1 MFQGRLGRSEVPR
14 SLHDV
19 LRYVRVYVSEIAKSR
34 HILMRWLTM
43 QFYLPVAQ
51 QIIKNVKWNN
61 NYSEQID
68 GIVQVTEE

>member
-1 MFQGRLGRSEVPR
+1 
-14 SLHDV
+14 
-19 LRYVRVYVSEIAKSR
+19 
-34 HILMRWLTM
+34 MRWLTM

>member
-1 MFQGRLGRSEVPR
+1 
-14 SLHDV
+14 
-19 LRYVRVYVSEIAKSR
+19 
-34 HILMRWLTM
+34 M